1 MKRNIRSVCVGIGV
15 FLGFLFVY
23 SVVVYFHSSTM
34 RTSGLAVIVMIG
46 VWSSINWA
54 FVFWSSTAARNKKL
68 DTLDEKLNRLLE
80 QQER

>member
-1 MKRNIRSVCVGIGV
+1 MKRINLNFCVGIGV

-23 SVVVYFHSSTM
+23 SVVAYFHSSTM
-34 RTSGLAVIVMIG
+34 RTSGLAVIAMIG

-54 FVFWSSTAARNKKL
+54 VVFKSSTDARNKKF
-68 DTLDEKLNRLLE
+68 DALDEKLNLLLE

>member
-1 MKRNIRSVCVGIGV
+1 MKRNILSFCVGIGV

-23 SVVVYFHSSTM
+23 SVVVYFHSSNM
-34 RTSGLAVIVMIG
+34 PNSGIAVIVLIG

-54 FVFWSSTAARNKKL
+54 VVFKSSTDARNKKL
-68 DTLDEKLNRLLE
+68 DAIDEKLNLLLE